1 VLFDHELSLLNEVN
15 QKYCGTGKAVNT
27 GDEDF
32 IFTKCRRGYG
42 GVAILWSK
50 CIDPLVK
57 VFKEGN
63 SRIQC
68 IELNT
73 NIPILRKCPIVLIFL
88 QLKDKK
94 LTSFVSTASALSI
107 FTTCTFFCGVLDL
120 SIKKADSSELMDD
133 TFYCCLRVEKLHVRE
148 EDLFDIGC

>member
-1 VLFDHELSLLNEVN
+1 MKSSSPVLTALPVPQYFWLTSFNSDNSWSNNQCSWRSSISILLWWWWS

-32 IFTKCRRGYG
+32 IFTRCHRGYG

-68 IELNT
+68 IELKT
-73 NIPILRKCPIVLIFL
+73 NIPILCI
-88 QLKDKK
+88 
-94 LTSFVSTASALSI
+94 STYLPTKVENDLLSY
-107 FTTCTFFCGVLDL
+107 
-120 SIKKADSSELMDD
+120 IKNSQSPRLP
-133 TFYCCLRVEKLHVRE
+133 LLLH
-148 EDLFDIGC
+148 L